1 MDGGLRVGHTIGDG
15 GRSQSGGGGVA
26 TGEWG
31 GGGVNGQSEVNGD
44 QRNDSRLKPG
54 Y

>member
-15 GRSQSGGGGVA
+15 GRSQSGGGVA

-31 GGGVNGQSEVNGD
+31 GGGGGSMVN
-44 QRNDSRLKPG
+44 QRSLVPKGMIPG
-54 Y
+54 